1 MIMQREFYL
10 KKEVKYRLIKHMSF
24 LENELKDYSL
34 FKSLSWKEYN
44 EERTKRRDVERWIE
58 NIINSSIDI
67 SKIILTSEDK
77 AIPDTY
83 KAIVKNLSLISGFS
97 AKNMEKLVE
106 WVGLRNIISHEY
118 LDIRWTSITRFIT
131 DTEPLY
137 KDFWVRQRLI
147 LRKYSR
153 EIKRH
158 SNYG

>member
-1 MIMQREFYL
+1 MIMQRELYL

-97 AKNMEKLVE
+97 AGNMEKLVE

-118 LDIRWTSITRFIT
+118 LDIRWASIKRFIT
-131 DTEPLY
+131 ETETLY
-137 KDFWVRQRLI
+137 KDFLDKTKAYLEKKIAEDKKTQ
-147 LRKYSR
+147 
-153 EIKRH
+153 
-158 SNYG
+158 